1 MVVQHSELSSSYQ
14 HARVCEACKK
24 QSKMVATTC
33 AARGVVYWL
42 GSQLYVQLT
51 NRARGLSL
59 VASRGPAFMM
69 PETSGFAP
77 LEAEPSVDTVVAA
90 VLDAYANDERK
101 KALGQDVGRTRR
113 ADGGATDPGVA
124 FAGLGDP
131 LLRWPDVAEI
141 TRRVREHHEVPIS
154 LYTNG
159 LLPPDAPSAAEVAS
173 TLHEAGVTA
182 ATIALNAAD
191 PDSYAQRMLS
201 PPPYAPAY
209 HEDAASAIG
218 DVSGASFGGACEF
231 LAALSEAG
239 VETTVTAVASPDA
252 SPAAV
257 RDLGTALGAVA
268 FKERTFLE

>member
-1 MVVQHSELSSSYQ
+1 MPACAMVP
-14 HARVCEACKK
+14 
-24 QSKMVATTC
+24 T
-33 AARGVVYWL
+33 GVIYWL
-42 GSQLYVQLT
+42 KNALYVGLT
-51 NRARGLSL
+51 NRTRGLSL
-59 VASRGPAFMM
+59 VASRGPGFAM
-69 PETSGFAP
+69 PAASGFAP
-77 LEAEPSVDTVVAA
+77 LAAEPSVDDVVAA
-90 VLDAYANDERK
+90 IYDAYDRDERK

-159 LLPPDAPSAAEVAS
+159 LLPPDAPAAAEVAS

-182 ATIALNAAD
+182 ATVALNAAD
-191 PDSYAQRMLS
+191 PDSYERAMLS
-201 PPPYAPAY
+201 PPSYAPAY

-218 DVSGASFGGACEF
+218 DISGASFGGACEF

-257 RDLGTALGAVA
+257 RDLGHALGAVA
-268 FKERTFLE
+268 FKERTFL

>member
-1 MVVQHSELSSSYQ
+1 
-14 HARVCEACKK
+14 
-24 QSKMVATTC
+24 MVASTC

-59 VASRGPAFMM
+59 VASCGPAFMM

-131 LLRWPDVAEI
+131 LLRWLEVAEI

-159 LLPPDAPSAAEVAS
+159 LLPPDAPPAAEVAT

-182 ATIALNAAD
+182 ATVALNAAD
-191 PDSYAQRMLS
+191 PDSYARRMLL
-201 PPPYAPAY
+201 PPPYKPAY
-209 HEDAASAIG
+209 HEDELSAIG
-218 DVSGASFGGACEF
+218 DISGASFGSACEF
-231 LAALSEAG
+231 IAAMSEAG
-239 VETTVTAVASPDA
+239 VETTVTAVASPEA